1 VQPLL
6 TRGPDCYGLLLTKL
20 KGEAAN
26 IFLADKELVAG
37 APQEWRVVPA
47 HELPPARFLVRVT
60 GTRKRMDAFGKE
72 HVAYEITVKNGL
84 LTWQLSKR
92 YSDFAALHEK
102 LKKHEQQMQQEE
114 SASFPLPDLPPKLFQ
129 NAQGRQERLETYLQQ
144 AVDRRFSMENPHL
157 LAFLGILSTMSAE
170 LSSLDADTTA
180 STTQK
185 NRQVLHISALKK
197 TLQMGDILLFQ
208 CAHNLAGLQRTVTGA
223 EWDHGELRVWGWEV
237 LWLALI
243 SP

>member
-1 VQPLL
+1 
-6 TRGPDCYGLLLTKL
+6 
-20 KGEAAN
+20 
-26 IFLADKELVAG
+26 
-37 APQEWRVVPA
+37 
-47 HELPPARFLVRVT
+47 
-60 GTRKRMDAFGKE
+60 
-72 HVAYEITVKNGL
+72 

-144 AVDRRFSMENPHL
+144 AADRRFSMENPHL

-180 STTQK
+180 STTKK

-223 EWDHGELRVWGWEV
+223 EWDHGELRV
-237 LWLALI
+237 
-243 SP
+243 